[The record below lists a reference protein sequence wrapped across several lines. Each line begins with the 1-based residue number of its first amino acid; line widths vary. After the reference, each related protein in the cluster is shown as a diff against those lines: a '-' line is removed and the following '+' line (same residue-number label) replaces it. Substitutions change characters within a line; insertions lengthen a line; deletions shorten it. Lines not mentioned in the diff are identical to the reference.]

1 MHWLTLR
8 FSDPTLERAF
18 AEASLARVARQ
29 GQIAVWMGILVYL
42 VHGFVLDLVLP
53 APEVAGLWHV
63 RLIAMLVPVLV
74 LLMHPTAWFAKHC
87 HFGLSMVGFAAGWG
101 LIAMQATVHDDFAPA
116 FYPLIVEVAFY
127 TYNFVGAR
135 FVYALGVDL
144 SLLVTYNLVFGVLH
158 PYPVRE
164 LIGHDFFLF
173 SANLIGGTAGYL
185 AERQKRRLFLQREE
199 LARAELRLREGEAE
213 RARVLERTRILR
225 DMHDG
230 VGAHISSAIRQLQA
244 PAFQTAEVLATLR
257 DSLDQL
263 KLSIDAMHLEPGD
276 ITTLLANLRY
286 RMEPRLRAMHLE
298 LFWDVG
304 VLPQLDYLSV
314 DSMRQLQFLLLE
326 VLSNVMQHSHAT
338 TLRVVA
344 HVRTGADARTPDGV
358 CLMLLDNG
366 RGFDTRS
373 PFKKGL
379 STVQERARAI
389 HAQLA
394 ITSKAG
400 ETSIEVYLPMA
411 LPAAQRNFQM
421 DIR

>member
-8 FSDPTLERAF
+8 FSDQTLERAF

-29 GQIAVWMGILVYL
+29 GKIAVWMGILVYL

-53 APEVAGLWHV
+53 APQVTGLWSM
-63 RLIAMLVPVLV
+63 RLTAMLVPVLM
-74 LLMHPTAWFAKHC
+74 LLLHPTQWFAKHC
-87 HFGLSMVGFAAGWG
+87 HMGLSMVGFAAGWG
-101 LIAMQATVHDDFAPA
+101 LIAMQTMVHDDYASA

-127 TYNFVGAR
+127 TYNFVGVR

-144 SLLVTYNLVFGVLH
+144 SLLVLYNVVFGIWH
-158 PYPVRE
+158 PYPVTE
-164 LIGHDFFLF
+164 LVGHDFFLF

-185 AERQKRRLFLQREE
+185 AERQKRLLFLQREE

-230 VGAHISSAIRQLQA
+230 VGAHISSAIRQLQS
-244 PAFQTAEVLATLR
+244 PAFHTAEVLATLR

-304 VLPQLDYLSV
+304 MLPHLDYLSV

-344 HVRTGADARTPDGV
+344 HVRTGADACTSDGV
-358 CLMLLDNG
+358 CLMLVDNG
-366 RGFDTRS
+366 HGFDTGN

-379 STVQERARAI
+379 AAVQERARAI
-389 HAQLA
+389 HAQLT
-394 ITSKAG
+394 INSKVG
-400 ETSIEVYLPMA
+400 ETSVEVYLPMA
-411 LPAAQRNFQM
+411 LPVA
-421 DIR
+421 